1 MIGPTTSGRSLPRA
15 NGLQMAAYEVR
26 VVAAFMI

>member
-1 MIGPTTSGRSLPRA
+1 MIGPTTSGRSIRTVK
-15 NGLQMAAYEVR
+15 GLRMDTYGVR